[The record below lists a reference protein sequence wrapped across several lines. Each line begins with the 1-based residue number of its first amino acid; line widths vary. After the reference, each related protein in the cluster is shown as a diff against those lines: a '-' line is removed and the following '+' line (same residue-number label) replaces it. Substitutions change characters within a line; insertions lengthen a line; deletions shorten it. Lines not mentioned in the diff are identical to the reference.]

1 MSDVKVSRGS
11 DFYWYLASR
20 VGALAIVIAAV
31 AIFVAD
37 KEHDQISGAKAVA
50 VHKAELAS
58 RMRKLK
64 PASATGMLTTAVQ
77 PEAR

>member
-1 MSDVKVSRGS
+1 MSEVKVSRGS

-20 VGALAIVIAAV
+20 VGALAIVIASI

-37 KEHDQISGAKAVA
+37 KEHGQVSEARAMA

-64 PASATGMLTTAVQ
+64 PGSATGMLTQ
-77 PEAR
+77 SPQDR